1 MLHAI
6 SVYNT
11 SPLAA
16 LVRPLLQDAMLTSA
30 EVAAHWRQ
38 SADYMANMRRAGRGP
53 AWLKLPHG
61 AVRYR
66 ASDLIAYE
74 LAGQHGVTP
83 AVVRLAIES
92 LGEYSAQQRERLAER
107 ILRACYPNIAL

>member
-38 SADYMANMRRAGRGP
+38 SPDYMANMRRAG
-53 AWLKLPHG
+53 L
-61 AVRYR
+61 Y
-66 ASDLIAYE
+66 
-74 LAGQHGVTP
+74 
-83 AVVRLAIES
+83 
-92 LGEYSAQQRERLAER
+92 
-107 ILRACYPNIAL
+107 